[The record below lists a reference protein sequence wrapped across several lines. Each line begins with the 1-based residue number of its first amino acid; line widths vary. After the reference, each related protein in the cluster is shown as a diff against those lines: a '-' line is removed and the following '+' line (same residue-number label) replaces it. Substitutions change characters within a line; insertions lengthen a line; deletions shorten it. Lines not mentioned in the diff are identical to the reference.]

1 MQRPNGSRS
10 HACGHRSWAVLFN
23 SFEFVVFAV
32 VFFLAWHLLRGWKK
46 WRWSFLI
53 AASFFFYG
61 WWDWRYLFLL
71 IYTGTIDFTA
81 GLAMERY
88 PHRKKIILGVSLF
101 GNVGSLAIFKY
112 LGFATSSVNTVLH
125 LFGLQY
131 QLPVHNLILPIGISF
146 YTFESL
152 SYTIDVYKGLVK
164 PTRDILQFFSFLS
177 LFPHLVA
184 GPVIRP
190 YDLMPQIDAD
200 RRPTDQQKWDG
211 LWLIAHG
218 LFKKM
223 VIADTLA
230 PVVNSA
236 FAAAVP
242 TQSAAYWWVVTTMFA
257 AQIYCD
263 FSGYTDIARGL
274 AKWMGYEFPL
284 NFNHPYI
291 SGSIR
296 EFWSRWH
303 ISLSTWFRDYVY
315 IPLGGSKKG
324 NFAGHKNMWIT
335 MIVSGLWHGA
345 AWHFVIWGALHAFYL
360 SVERVTRWPD
370 RLKGIRGGRAISTVT
385 LLILVWV
392 AWVFFRATTTAQ
404 ACQVVSLMFNVHALG
419 LDALG
424 SVRAPALAVLLIAF
438 CREFYLYHGWDS
450 APIWE
455 SKLARGL
462 EPVAIALIFVACVYL
477 RGPGNAFI
485 YFQF

>member
-1 MQRPNGSRS
+1 M
-10 HACGHRSWAVLFN
+10 LFN
-23 SFEFVVFAV
+23 SFEFLVFAA
-32 VFFLAWHLLRGWKK
+32 VFFAVWYLLRRWRK

-53 AASFFFYG
+53 IASFFFYG
-61 WWDWRYLFLL
+61 WWDWRYIFLL
-71 IYTGTIDFTA
+71 AYTGIIDFTA

-88 PHRKKIILGVSLF
+88 PHRKKLILGVSLF

-112 LGFATSSVNTVLH
+112 LGFATTSVNSILH
-125 LFGLQY
+125 LFGIHHQF
-131 QLPVHNLILPIGISF
+131 PVYNLILPVGISF

-190 YDLMPQIDAD
+190 YDLMPQLAAD
-200 RRPTDQQKWDG
+200 RRPTDEQKWDG
-211 LWLIAHG
+211 LRLIAHG
-218 LFKKM
+218 FFKKM

-236 FAAAVP
+236 FAASVPRESAV
-242 TQSAAYWWVVTTMFA
+242 YWWMIVTMFA
-257 AQIYCD
+257 VQIYCD

-296 EFWSRWH
+296 EFWGRWH

-335 MIVSGLWHGA
+335 MVVSGLWHGA

-360 SVERVTRWPD
+360 SIERLTRWPE
-370 RLKGIRGGRAISTVT
+370 RLKAVRCGRALSTVI
-385 LLILVWV
+385 LLVLVWV
-392 AWVFFRATTTAQ
+392 AWVFFRATTTEQ
-404 ACQVVSLMFNVHALG
+404 AWRIVTLMFSFRDVG
-419 LDALG
+419 LSAIKG
-424 SVRAPALAVLLIAF
+424 VGVPALAVTFITF
-438 CREFYLYHGWDS
+438 CRELYLYKGWDAAS
-450 APIWE
+450 IWQ
-455 SKLARGL
+455 SRLTRSL
-462 EPVAIALIFVACVYL
+462 EPVAVAVLFTACVYL